1 MIRLIL
7 YCKQIFDKFS
17 RDEMS
22 VYAAQVSFFIILA
35 AFPFLMLLLAVIQLI
50 PFINESDLLKI
61 LVDLVPNTLDAL
73 VINVIETIY
82 SGSPVAI
89 LSATAVAALWS
100 SSRGMLSIERGLNR
114 VYDVKIQRNYI
125 YRRII
130 CSGYTIVFSLVCV
143 LSLVLLVFG
152 EMLQRQLLVWF
163 PMLSRFSFMISQG
176 RTIFTLF
183 LLIIFFVGLYTFL
196 PFKKQKIRYQFP
208 GAAFA
213 ALGWSLFSIAFS
225 IYFKYFKSYANM
237 YGSLT
242 AIVLLMLWLYFCICI
257 LFLGA
262 EINWHYKHYRLRDPD
277 EEA

>member
-35 AFPFLMLLLAVIQLI
+35 AFPFLMLLLAVIQII

-163 PMLSRFSFMISQG
+163 PMLNRFSFMISQG

-208 GAAFA
+208 GAVFA
-213 ALGWSLFSIAFS
+213 ALAWSLFSIAFS

-277 EEA
+277 EEV

>member
-17 RDEMS
+17 KDEMS
-22 VYAAQVSFFIILA
+22 VYAAQASFFIILA
-35 AFPFLMLLLAVIQLI
+35 AFPFLMLLLAVIQVV
-50 PFINESDLLKI
+50 PFINESDLLQI
-61 LVDLVPNTLDAL
+61 VVDLVPNALDSL
-73 VINVIETIY
+73 VVNIIETMY

-114 VYDVKIQRNYI
+114 VYDVKTQRNYI

-130 CSGYTIVFSLVCV
+130 CSGYTIIFSLVCV

-152 EMLQRQLLVWF
+152 EMLQRQLLIWF
-163 PMLSRFSFMISQG
+163 PMLNRFSILISQG
-176 RTIFTLF
+176 RTFFTLF
-183 LLIIFFVGLYTFL
+183 LLIVFFVGMYTFL

-208 GAAFA
+208 GAVFA
-213 ALGWSLFSIAFS
+213 ALGWSVFSIAFS

-242 AIVLLMLWLYFCICI
+242 ALVLLMLWLYFCICI

-262 EINWHYKHYRLRDPD
+262 EINWHYKHFRLRDLD
-277 EEA
+277 DD

>member
-17 RDEMS
+17 KDEMS
-22 VYAAQVSFFIILA
+22 VYAAQASFFIILA
-35 AFPFLMLLLAVIQLI
+35 AFPFLMLLLAVIQVI
-50 PFINESDLLKI
+50 PFINESDLLQI
-61 LVDLVPNTLDAL
+61 VVDLVPNALDSL
-73 VINVIETIY
+73 VVNIIETMY

-114 VYDVKIQRNYI
+114 VYDVKTQRNYI

-130 CSGYTIVFSLVCV
+130 CSGYTIIFSLVCV

-163 PMLSRFSFMISQG
+163 PMLNRFSILISQG
-176 RTIFTLF
+176 RTFFTLF
-183 LLIIFFVGLYTFL
+183 LLIVFFMGMYTFL

-208 GAAFA
+208 GAVFA
-213 ALGWSLFSIAFS
+213 ALGWSVFSIAFS

-242 AIVLLMLWLYFCICI
+242 ALVLLMLWLYFCICI

-262 EINWHYKHYRLRDPD
+262 EINWHYKHFRLRDLD
-277 EEA
+277 DD